1 MKRIVVLSGAGI
13 SADSGL
19 QTFRDSDGL
28 WEGHKIEEVCTP
40 EAFLRNPKKVIDF
53 YNERRRQ
60 AMAAEPNAAHI
71 SIHALEQKYE
81 VQIITQNVDLLHE
94 RAGSRR
100 VLHLHGRLDQIR
112 SSVNEEYIE
121 QITGDQSLRHLD
133 NRRNLMRP
141 NIVWFGEHVPE
152 FGPATRLMDLAEIV
166 IVVGTSLKVYP
177 ANSLLNFIRPRTEV
191 YLVDPNP
198 PETEGLTGVIAKRAS
213 EGVPELV
220 EQLLAREG

>member
-19 QTFRDSDGL
+19 QTFRDADGL
-28 WEGHKIEEVCTP
+28 WAGYRIEDVCTP
-40 EAFLRNPKKVIDF
+40 EAFSRDPQRVIDF
-53 YNERRRQ
+53 YNARRRQ
-60 AMAAEPNAAHI
+60 AMAAQPNPAHY
-71 SIHALEQKYE
+71 ALQQLETMHE

-94 RAGSRR
+94 RAGSSRI
-100 VLHLHGRLDQIR
+100 LHLHGRLDQLR
-112 SSVNEEYIE
+112 SSVDEEYIE
-121 QITGDQSLRHLD
+121 TIEGDQSLRHLD
-133 NRRNLMRP
+133 RGLNLMRP

-152 FGPATRLMDLAEIV
+152 FQHATRLMDLAEIV

-177 ANSLLNFIRPRTEV
+177 AASLLEYTRPRTEI

-198 PETEGLTGVIAKRAS
+198 PEANGLTAVIAKRAS

-220 EQLLAREG
+220 EMLLRHG